1 MVPGILRQAV
11 YTPIRQV
18 SKRKLNSVLSL
29 FLGFLVTFVVSGAV
43 HELMLFCL
51 TRELPTGEVTMFFV
65 LNGVCTA
72 AEVVVKKK
80 FERRLWRMSPL
91 LSRVLTLKIFND
103 KKIEILLREMEL
115 KLYNTYTQQKEVF
128 RPINPG
134 KVGLYVCGI
143 TAYDF
148 SHIGHARAAVPFDVL
163 YRFLMYLGYEVTY
176 VRNFT
181 DVDNKIIERAKKNG
195 EKPLELSNRFC
206 HEYLVDMGAL
216 QCLLPTHQPRVSD
229 HMDHIIKMIQKII
242 ENGCGY
248 AVEGGDVF
256 FSVDKSQNH
265 GKLSGQLL
273 EHTRAGERVAVDSR
287 KRNPADFALWKLGEP
302 MGSRKTGMAH
312 RVLSAHYLS
321 PRFDIH
327 GGGADLIFPHHE
339 NELAQTCAACGEH
352 GGVNY
357 WLHNGHLTINNEKMS
372 KSKGDFKPIREVTE
386 RYHPLALR
394 HFLISVHYRSPLSY
408 SASKL
413 DSSSEL
419 LYYVYQT
426 LQDLDDAL
434 LPYREA
440 MSEEAEPTSEAKD
453 IIIKLKSEF
462 DKKMSDDLNTPHILT
477 GYYQVALKFINDSIG
492 KLEKMQ
498 EKQRMS
504 LLVSL
509 VEIERGAR
517 KVLEVLGLL
526 TTLSYAEIL
535 KEMKQKTLTRAG
547 LSEDDLSQLIQER
560 IMARKKREFEKS
572 DVIRAELAAKGI
584 ALMDVVGKET
594 VWRPCLP
601 SQATNS
607 SD

>member
-1 MVPGILRQAV
+1 
-11 YTPIRQV
+11 
-18 SKRKLNSVLSL
+18 
-29 FLGFLVTFVVSGAV
+29 
-43 HELMLFCL
+43 
-51 TRELPTGEVTMFFV
+51 
-65 LNGVCTA
+65 
-72 AEVVVKKK
+72 
-80 FERRLWRMSPL
+80 
-91 LSRVLTLKIFND
+91 
-103 KKIEILLREMEL
+103 MEL
-115 KLYNTYTQQKEVF
+115 KLYSTYTQQKEVF

-148 SHIGHARAAVPFDVL
+148 SHIGHGRAAVPFDVL

-181 DVDNKIIERAKKNG
+181 DVDNKIIRRAN
-195 EKPLELSNRFC
+195 ESRENPLELSNRFC
-206 HEYLVDMGAL
+206 DEYLVDMGAL
-216 QCLLPTHQPRVSD
+216 QCLLPTHQPRVSN
-229 HMDHIIKMIQKII
+229 HMDHIINMIQKII

-256 FSVDKSQNH
+256 FSVDKSPNY

-273 EHTRAGERVAVDSR
+273 EHTQAGKRVAVDSR
-287 KRNPADFALWKLGEP
+287 KRNPADFALWKAVKPDEP
-302 MGSRKTGMAH
+302 SWE
-312 RVLSAHYLS
+312 S
-321 PRFDIH
+321 PWGRGRPGWHIEFDIH
-327 GGGADLIFPHHE
+327 GGGSDLIFPHHE
-339 NELAQTCAACGEH
+339 NELAQTCAACEH

-357 WLHNGHLTINNEKMS
+357 WLHNGHLTINNEKMA
-372 KSKGDFKPIREVTE
+372 KSKDNFKPIREITE

-394 HFLISVHYRSPLSY
+394 HFLISVHYRSPLSF

-419 LYYVYQT
+419 LYYT

-440 MSEEAEPTSEAKD
+440 MSEDGGKAEPTSEAKD
-453 IIIKLKSEF
+453 MIIKLKN
-462 DKKMSDDLNTPHILT
+462 DLNTAHIFT
-477 GYYQVALKFINDSIG
+477 GEYDRALKFINSSVG
-492 KLEKMQ
+492 KLENMQ
-498 EKQRMS
+498 EKERMS

-547 LSEDDLSQLIQER
+547 LSEQDLSQLVQER
-560 IMARKKREFEKS
+560 IMARKNKEFEKS

>member
-1 MVPGILRQAV
+1 
-11 YTPIRQV
+11 
-18 SKRKLNSVLSL
+18 
-29 FLGFLVTFVVSGAV
+29 
-43 HELMLFCL
+43 
-51 TRELPTGEVTMFFV
+51 
-65 LNGVCTA
+65 
-72 AEVVVKKK
+72 
-80 FERRLWRMSPL
+80 
-91 LSRVLTLKIFND
+91 
-103 KKIEILLREMEL
+103 MEL

-148 SHIGHARAAVPFDVL
+148 SHIGHARAAVPSTFSTECCLVMQI
-163 YRFLMYLGYEVTY
+163 FLMYLGYEVTY

-229 HMDHIIKMIQKII
+229 HMDHIINMIQKII

-256 FSVDKSQNH
+256 FSVDKSQNY

-287 KRNPADFALWKLGEP
+287 KRNPADFALWKAVKPDEPSWESPWGPGIVLGRPGWHIECSA
-302 MGSRKTGMAH
+302 M
-312 RVLSAHYLS
+312 SAHYLS

-462 DKKMSDDLNTPHILT
+462 DKRF
-477 GYYQVALKFINDSIG
+477 ALKFINDSIG

-560 IMARKKREFEKS
+560 IMARKKKEFEKS

>member
-1 MVPGILRQAV
+1 
-11 YTPIRQV
+11 
-18 SKRKLNSVLSL
+18 
-29 FLGFLVTFVVSGAV
+29 
-43 HELMLFCL
+43 
-51 TRELPTGEVTMFFV
+51 
-65 LNGVCTA
+65 
-72 AEVVVKKK
+72 
-80 FERRLWRMSPL
+80 
-91 LSRVLTLKIFND
+91 
-103 KKIEILLREMEL
+103 MEL

-163 YRFLMYLGYEVTY
+163 Y
-176 VRNFT
+176 RNFT

-229 HMDHIIKMIQKII
+229 HMDHIINMIQKII

-256 FSVDKSQNH
+256 FSVDKSQNY

-287 KRNPADFALWKLGEP
+287 KRNPADFALWKAVKPDEP
-302 MGSRKTGMAH
+302 SWESPWGPGIVLGSRLYPGRPGWHIECSAM
-312 RVLSAHYLS
+312 SAHYLS

-560 IMARKKREFEKS
+560 IMARKKKEFEKS

>member
-1 MVPGILRQAV
+1 
-11 YTPIRQV
+11 
-18 SKRKLNSVLSL
+18 
-29 FLGFLVTFVVSGAV
+29 
-43 HELMLFCL
+43 MLFCL

-287 KRNPADFALWKLGEP
+287 KRNPADFALWKAVKPDEP
-302 MGSRKTGMAH
+302 SWE
-312 RVLSAHYLS
+312 S
-321 PRFDIH
+321 PWGPGRPGWHIEFDIH

-453 IIIKLKSEF
+453 IIIKLK
-462 DKKMSDDLNTPHILT
+462 I
-477 GYYQVALKFINDSIG
+477 ALKFINDSIG